1 MSNDLAKVDVPAL
14 LGGTVNVKSTASTP
28 SQRDIEI
35 WQLCES
41 GLLATEVATHTGCT
55 VATVKR
61 ACREVER
68 FMASGVAID
77 VTSLKMQNH
86 LRLDLIYKEFVA
98 AWRDSSGKKVKKKR
112 KSGPRGEEEE
122 VTETEE
128 CGDPRFLMGA
138 MKALADQREMWPG
151 ANAPKAQS
159 ITGPTGTEDPQIN
172 IKVDEMSDEQI
183 DKISALIDE
192 LRESGMMPE

>member
-14 LGGTVNVKSTASTP
+14 LSGTVKVKSTASTP

-41 GLLATEVATHTGCT
+41 GLLATEVAQHVDCE

-68 FMASGVAID
+68 FMASGVAVD
-77 VTSLKMQNH
+77 VASLKMQNH
-86 LRLDLIYKEFVA
+86 LRLDLIYKEFVT
-98 AWRDSSGKKVKKKR
+98 AWRNSSGKKIKKR
-112 KSGPRGEEEE
+112 NKTTPRGDEEEI
-122 VTETEE
+122 TETEKE
-128 CGDPRFLMGA
+128 GDPRYLMGA
-138 MKALADQREMWPG
+138 IRALADQRDMWPG

-159 ITGPTGTEDPQIN
+159 LTGPTGTEDPQLN
-172 IKVDEMSDEQI
+172 ISVDEMTDEQI
-183 DKISALIDE
+183 NKISLLIDE
-192 LRESGMMPE
+192 LQDSGALPK